1 MTLYDEEKVEY
12 SEKLEAQI
20 KTLDNIL
27 NVNSCGLITPEVDSK
42 LRELKE
48 KAVNYKRKLDK
59 NEFEIAIVGLEKAGK
74 STFAN
79 ALMGNDILP
88 SKEQRCTYTSTR
100 ICAGDDKATVRFFTR
115 DEFNKKLRSQL
126 STLKIEN
133 AESYSFEALELSAY
147 ERMFDKLDSQIRE
160 LYQSNIN
167 EDIRMCL
174 EFKSNLLQYIG
185 KPNMEFSGD
194 QLTSDE
200 LKRFIEDPKYALAV
214 KDISIYSSQLSQ
226 MPNAV
231 IYDVPGFD
239 SPTQIHREQT
249 VESMRRVD
257 AIMLIASAFKP
268 SFTGPI
274 VDLFS
279 KNSDYDGVKFGSKMF
294 VFANMADRATDLDHN
309 MGVIRG
315 DLSKYRIM
323 SESNFD
329 RIVSG
334 SAYAFLEKE
343 GKVTPVG
350 AKEDLEKKGLDDG
363 IKQIFDKLNK
373 YNETERFEI
382 LKQRINKIQTDLF
395 EVFQKVSEEYSE
407 QESNTII
414 SDSIGLA
421 DELTS
426 KKEPLKKALD
436 RYYVTVKSEH
446 IDGNTPISDAVKDTI
461 INEITV
467 DNYGVTDNEYTD
479 ADITEKAKSVSGQ
492 SSPEAIEVNLREKKR
507 KVIYNKFS
515 SGIINLANEKHQ
527 SYDNG
532 MVELFLDAFDV
543 TSSNANYK
551 AIKEGIENFINEQKN
566 TTDEYGYYK
575 SLIERFSI
583 DLFEAMIYLRLGSS
597 DRWNKFKNE
606 MSSFKSLSVYDETIK
621 DEDTFK
627 NQPLCNLILFQTKQR
642 VGTYATKAKYD
653 DLLSILGTAV
663 NFIPGG
669 TITKMLGKAVLD
681 PKVFEIVK
689 SQLSRLNR
697 NSSESQVET
706 MLKNATQK
714 VTCEDGLTEESYNEY
729 FKGKSN
735 KEKDSIIA
743 DINTDIT
750 NLHDVLN
757 TIVIKAICIEK
768 AFLALELGTLNNIKE
783 ALDGVAFRQ
792 FIKKYA
798 ALIKMNEFAHLEEE
812 QQKRI
817 TKKRLLEDIKQML
830 KLLENKEV
838 A

>member
-115 DEFNKKLRSQL
+115 DEFNKKLRTQL

-133 AESYSFEALELSAY
+133 AESYSFEALDLSAY

-167 EDIRMCL
+167 EDIRVCL

-214 KDISIYSSQLSQ
+214 KDISIYSSKLEK

-239 SPTQIHREQT
+239 SPTQIHRDQT

-294 VFANMADRATDLDHN
+294 VFANMADRATDLNHN
-309 MGVIRG
+309 IGVIRG

-363 IKQIFDKLNK
+363 INQIFDKLKK

-395 EVFQKVSEEYSE
+395 EVFQKVSEEYSNDDNYSLHI
-407 QESNTII
+407 ESAK
-414 SDSIGLA
+414 IG
-421 DELTS
+421 DELKRKRTDLIE
-426 KKEPLKKALD
+426 KLEK
-436 RYYVTVKSEH
+436 YYNRA
-446 IDGNTPISDAVKDTI
+446 IDENSGNNNPISDAVKEQI
-461 INEITV
+461 IGKITK
-467 DNYGVTDNEYTD
+467 DQYGVTDQEYERFW
-479 ADITEKAKSVSGQ
+479 AHQKSHGTTGAMT
-492 SSPEAIEVNLREKKR
+492 PENVESQLRDLKR
-507 KVIYNKFS
+507 TILFKEFS
-515 SGIINLANEKHQ
+515 SGIINLAKEKHQ
-527 SYDNG
+527 SYDEG
-532 MVELFLDAFDV
+532 MVDIFLDELDV
-543 TSSNANYK
+543 AQSNVNYK
-551 AIKEGIENFINEQKN
+551 TLKERVEKFISELKN
-566 TTDEYGYYK
+566 TADELGYYK
-575 SLIERFSI
+575 SLIERFTI
-583 DLFEAMIYLRLGSS
+583 DLFEAMVNQVLGSAG
-597 DRWNKFKNE
+597 RWNTFESEING
-606 MSSFKSLSVYDETIK
+606 FKSLSVYDETVK

-642 VGTYATKAKYD
+642 VGSYATKAKYD
-653 DLLSILGTAV
+653 ELFSVLKTAV

-669 TITKMLGKAVLD
+669 ALTKLLGKAALD
-681 PKVFEIVK
+681 PKVFDLVK
-689 SQLSRLNR
+689 SQLSRLNK
-697 NSSESQVET
+697 NSNESQVET

-714 VTCEDGLTEESYNEY
+714 VTCEDSLTYGSYSEY
-729 FKGKSN
+729 FTGKGN
-735 KEKDSIIA
+735 KDKDSIIA
-743 DINTDIT
+743 DINTDIE
-750 NLHDVLN
+750 NLHDVLS
-757 TIVIKAICIEK
+757 TTVINAIRLEK
-768 AFLALELGTLNNIKE
+768 AFLALQLGSLNNIKE
-783 ALDGVAFRQ
+783 ALSGEQYDN
-792 FIKKYA
+792 FINENIT
-798 ALIKMNEFAHLEEE
+798 LLKMNEFAHLEEE

-830 KLLENKEV
+830 KLLENKGV